1 MSITRQEVR
10 GDCPR
15 FFLLKYKY
23 FPSNCPKKNAPI
35 KIGYV
40 YNSNPMLE
48 YILAAIINGTGK

>member
-1 MSITRQEVR
+1 MR
-10 GDCPR
+10 GDCPS